1 MAEWRWGTE
10 EEDQAGEEEEE
21 EEEGFWEYDSTWEEE
36 EEEEEGEEGEEEG
49 GRQLEGDV
57 GRNDSGAAPATAAD
71 DKGAGIQENPQ
82 PNSSPGWRSSFGSQE
97 WQRPNLGSMS
107 FRKCKNAA
115 GRNWMAA
122 KDMQKYRQHYPG
134 LEETEMREEKMW
146 NLRFYKNEMSFQP
159 NGLLIEDLLEMW
171 HNDYVTLEENHSYIQ
186 WLFPLRE
193 PGRNWRARL
202 LTCQEIQA
210 FKKSKEVMARFV
222 RAYKLMLDFYGIELL
237 NEKTGKLGRAENWRE
252 RFENLNRFSHNN
264 LRITR
269 ILKCLGELGYENY
282 QLHLVKFFLT
292 EILVHQQLPRVLR
305 SALDYFVFTVRNKQQ
320 RQELVHFAWR
330 HFTPKR
336 DFVWG
341 PHRKLRRFKPRSPE
355 FLNSERL
362 EGGQDEDGE
371 ETGGKSEVE
380 QQHKTCQRL
389 EEEPARRESVGNDQ
403 DELLDKTGTVH
414 PAVDQTT
421 RNLIVEPVCKSN
433 AELGFSSSDSV
444 PSKVSEGEPSSGIC
458 GDGLQAGDSPGPQ
471 TSPAGEHEASAKMS
485 QRGLATSEEVRAEK
499 DGGKE
504 DAAVSSFVQ
513 TGRQDLVEEG
523 ERKDGASG
531 SSSPQLE
538 KQDPADEAE
547 SGASGESLKECKKRK
562 LEMSRLSEE
571 SVRVVKSPTD
581 IEKISVNLGEVV
593 IGQKGTGGLLLT
605 EEKACPSLP
614 QGAAIDGRYLKETE
628 ATDAMRK
635 RRKVEMALEGGASG
649 TPAEAGIEVASSET
663 QISSASTERTDR
675 ACRDATETMGGAP
688 TNSDCRT
695 PGVDLLVNSKTNA
708 PSSLSPDSCAPAQS
722 GKQGTTAVEGKRL
735 QASETLP
742 FSEKE
747 DVGGESPGQ
756 KEGGIEGKAE
766 EVADRNEAPETV
778 ESVNSVSGPEAE

>member
-1 MAEWRWGTE
+1 
-10 EEDQAGEEEEE
+10 
-21 EEEGFWEYDSTWEEE
+21 
-36 EEEEEGEEGEEEG
+36 
-49 GRQLEGDV
+49 
-57 GRNDSGAAPATAAD
+57 
-71 DKGAGIQENPQ
+71 
-82 PNSSPGWRSSFGSQE
+82 
-97 WQRPNLGSMS
+97 
-107 FRKCKNAA
+107 
-115 GRNWMAA
+115 MAA

-237 NEKTGKLGRAENWRE
+237 NEKTGELRRAKNWRE
-252 RFENLNRFSHNN
+252 RFENLNQFSHNN

-282 QLHLVKFFLT
+282 QMHLVKFFLT
-292 EILVHQQLPRVLR
+292 EILVHQELPRVLR

-320 RQELVHFAWR
+320 RKELVHFAWR

-362 EGGQDEDGE
+362 EGEQDEDGE
-371 ETGGKSEVE
+371 ETAGKSEDE

-389 EEEPARRESVGNDQ
+389 EEEPASMENDQ
-403 DELLDKTGTVH
+403 DELLDKTGTVC

-421 RNLIVEPVCKSN
+421 NNLFEEPVSQSDD
-433 AELGFSSSDSV
+433 ELGFSSSDSV
-444 PSKVSEGEPSSGIC
+444 LSKVIEGEPSSGIR
-458 GDGLQAGDSPGPQ
+458 GDGLQAGDALGPQ
-471 TSPAGEHEASAKMS
+471 TSPAGEHEASGKAS
-485 QRGLATSEEVRAEK
+485 QRGLLTAEEVKAEE
-499 DGGKE
+499 DGGKK
-504 DAAVSSFVQ
+504 DTPVSSFVNS
-513 TGRQDLVEEG
+513 GRQDLVEEG
-523 ERKDGASG
+523 ESGAQKGKTKDGAPG

-538 KQDPADEAE
+538 RQDPADEGE
-547 SGASGESLKECKKRK
+547 SGASGESPKECKKRK

-571 SVRVVKSPTD
+571 SVRVVRSPTD
-581 IEKISVNLGEVV
+581 IEKISANLGEVV
-593 IGQKGTGGLLLT
+593 IGQKEIDGLPFM
-605 EEKACPSLP
+605 EEKTCPLLP
-614 QGAAIDGRYLKETE
+614 QGGGMDGGYMKETE

-635 RRKVEMALEGGASG
+635 RRKVEMALEGGALG
-649 TPAEAGIEVASSET
+649 TPEEAGIEVASSEG
-663 QISSASTERTDR
+663 QINSASTERTDR
-675 ACRDATETMGGAP
+675 ACHDATETIGNTP
-688 TNSDCRT
+688 TDSNCKT

-708 PSSLSPDSCAPAQS
+708 ESSLSPDSCAPAQS
-722 GKQGTTAVEGKRL
+722 GKQGTTSALEVKRL
-735 QASETLP
+735 QAGETLP
-742 FSEKE
+742 FSEKKA
-747 DVGGESPGQ
+747 VGGEKPRTGR
-756 KEGGIEGKAE
+756 GK
-766 EVADRNEAPETV
+766 R
-778 ESVNSVSGPEAE
+778 

>member
-10 EEDQAGEEEEE
+10 DEEEDRAGEEEEEEEE

-36 EEEEEGEEGEEEG
+36 EEEGEGGEEEEG
-49 GRQLEGDV
+49 GRQLGGDV
-57 GRNDSGAAPATAAD
+57 GRKDAGAAPAAD
-71 DKGAGIQENPQ
+71 KDAGIQEKPQ
-82 PNSSPGWRSSFGSQE
+82 PSSSPGWWSPSGSQE
-97 WQRPNLGSMS
+97 WQRPNLASMS
-107 FRKCKNAA
+107 FRKRTNAA

-237 NEKTGKLGRAENWRE
+237 NEKTGELRRAKNWRE
-252 RFENLNRFSHNN
+252 RFENLNQFSHNN

-282 QLHLVKFFLT
+282 QMHLVKFFLT
-292 EILVHQQLPRVLR
+292 EILVHQELPRVLR

-320 RQELVHFAWR
+320 RKELVHFAWR

-362 EGGQDEDGE
+362 EGEQDEDGE
-371 ETGGKSEVE
+371 ETAGKSEVE

-389 EEEPARRESVGNDQ
+389 EEEPASMENDQ
-403 DELLDKTGTVH
+403 DELLDKTGTVC

-421 RNLIVEPVCKSN
+421 NNLIEEPVSKSDD
-433 AELGFSSSDSV
+433 EPGVSSSDSV
-444 PSKVSEGEPSSGIC
+444 LSKVIEGEPSSGIR
-458 GDGLQAGDSPGPQ
+458 GDGLQAGDALGPQ
-471 TSPAGEHEASAKMS
+471 TSPAGEHEASGKAS
-485 QRGLATSEEVRAEK
+485 QRGLLTAEEVKAEE
-499 DGGKE
+499 DGGKK
-504 DAAVSSFVQ
+504 DTPVSSLVNS
-513 TGRQDLVEEG
+513 GRQDLVEEG
-523 ERKDGASG
+523 ESGAQKDEG
-531 SSSPQLE
+531 
-538 KQDPADEAE
+538 E
-547 SGASGESLKECKKRK
+547 SGASGESPKECKKRK

-571 SVRVVKSPTD
+571 SVRVVRSPTD
-581 IEKISVNLGEVV
+581 IEKISANLGEVV
-593 IGQKGTGGLLLT
+593 IGQKGTDGLLFT
-605 EEKACPSLP
+605 EEKACPLLP
-614 QGAAIDGRYLKETE
+614 QGGGMDGGYMKETE

-635 RRKVEMALEGGASG
+635 RRKVEMASEGSALGA
-649 TPAEAGIEVASSET
+649 PEEAGIKVASSES
-663 QISSASTERTDR
+663 QINSASTERTDR
-675 ACRDATETMGGAP
+675 ACHDATETIGNTP
-688 TNSDCRT
+688 TDCDCRT
-695 PGVDLLVNSKTNA
+695 LGVDLLVNSKTNTE
-708 PSSLSPDSCAPAQS
+708 SSLSPDSCAPAQS
-722 GKQGTTAVEGKRL
+722 GKQGTASALEVKRS
-735 QASETLP
+735 QAGETLP
-742 FSEKE
+742 FSEKK

-756 KEGGIEGKAE
+756 EEGGVEGKAE
-766 EVADRNEAPETV
+766 GVADRNETPESV
-778 ESVNSVSGPEAE
+778 EGVNSVSGLEAE